1 MSSRS
6 GFTKSF
12 TEHGYIIG
20 LANVRADIT
29 YQQGLHKMWTRD
41 TVYDFYWPSFAH
53 LGDQPVLAQELY
65 CQGNVSADATVFG
78 YQERYAEYR
87 YKPSEVRSLFRSEHS
102 ATLDRDWETK
112 FLG

>member
-1 MSSRS
+1 
-6 GFTKSF
+6 
-12 TEHGYIIG
+12 
-20 LANVRADIT
+20 
-29 YQQGLHKMWTRD
+29 MWTRD

-53 LGDQPVLAQELY
+53 LGEQPVLAQELY

-102 ATLDRDWETK
+102 ATLDSWHLSEEFTSHPALNST
-112 FLG
+112 FIESNTP